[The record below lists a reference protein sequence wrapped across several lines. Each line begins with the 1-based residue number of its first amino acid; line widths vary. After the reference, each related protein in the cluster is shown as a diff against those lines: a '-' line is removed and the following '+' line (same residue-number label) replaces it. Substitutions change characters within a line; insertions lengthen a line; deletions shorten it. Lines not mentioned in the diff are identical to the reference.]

1 MDVVSAA
8 GTTGLQMFTA
18 DGLVLYMPMP
28 ISSVCWAASCGKVA
42 LFCAGDGTL
51 VLLDTNAD
59 RALEVRPLGVR
70 PRAISVSDQTVA
82 FITRDNVLHMLWVHE
97 EDVDGRLLRGSA
109 EWLLGDLSLSQ
120 LPETLS

>member
-18 DGLVLYMPMP
+18 DGLMLYMPMP

-59 RALEVRPLGVR
+59 RALEVHPLGVH

>member
-28 ISSVCWAASCGKVA
+28 ISTVCWVASCGKVA

-82 FITRDNVLHMLWVHE
+82 FITRDNVLHMLRVHE
-97 EDVDGRLLRGSA
+97 EDVDGRLLSGSA

>member
-18 DGLVLYMPMP
+18 DGLTLYMPMP

-51 VLLDTNAD
+51 VLLDTSAD
-59 RALEVRPLGVR
+59 RALEVHPLGVH
-70 PRAISVSDQTVA
+70 PSAISVSDRTVA
-82 FITRDNVLHMLWVHE
+82 FITRDSVLHMLRVHE
-97 EDVDGRLLRGSA
+97 GDVGGRLLRGSA